1 MAATF
6 VPAAFAW
13 LILGVLGEEGKRI
26 KRILPM
32 LWGVSTILLVA
43 SPFSLVVAR
52 VDTIRELQVVHPGPL
67 YPIFVGYFIL
77 ACAFTFVEL
86 IISLRKSK
94 GTKRNQLGYY
104 LGGFLLAYLA
114 GTLHFLS
121 MYLHQEPIP
130 HDIFVIAFISL
141 LAYAIVKHRVMD
153 VNLAARY
160 ALIQVFYGLLI
171 GIPSVF
177 LILWANQT
185 IITAVVVFTIT
196 LASPTL
202 FRWARE
208 MLTETVDRLPMFRGR
223 YERFGRLEA
232 LFSDISSTKTL
243 VEWNDTVKDVATI
256 LCQTENIA
264 ILVKDNPGKRFIAR
278 ASEGFSQAEKVFLNL
293 PMHCIL
299 ASFLSKSKNLLL
311 AETALA
317 LCTNEERTQMEV
329 DLELMRSS
337 ICVPILFDGALYAII
352 GLGEKPDK
360 EAFNDL
366 ELTSLAA
373 LARAA
378 EHQLRVILSGLA
390 QEQTTSIW
398 AHDLIKPFTL
408 KGSFQYLEQMLEGSF
423 GPMSAE
429 TQQALKL
436 ILNDIGFVKQ
446 NLKQVL
452 SPGQGDSYNILS
464 TTLTGVYSRVRENY
478 TLESIKR
485 HFNWHVNV
493 PPEDLRVFCDWSMI
507 EHRVLANLIEN
518 AFRYTPTDGTVELGW
533 QIIDGKFVGF
543 VKDNGIGIRENDV
556 PKLFKPRSQL
566 EEGKG
571 GLSGLGLFS
580 AKSVVDAHNGRIW
593 VESTFGKGA
602 TFFFELPLA
611 SAPHKNAKREDA

>member
-1 MAATF
+1 M

-13 LILGVLGEEGKRI
+13 LILGVLGGEGKRI
-26 KRILPM
+26 KRILPV
-32 LWGVSTILLVA
+32 LWGVSTILLTA

-52 VDTIRELQVVHPGPL
+52 VDTVRDLQVIHPGPL
-67 YPIFVGYFIL
+67 YSIFVGYFVL

-86 IISLRKSK
+86 IISLRRSE
-94 GTKRNQLGYY
+94 GNKRNQLGYY

-121 MYLHQEPIP
+121 MYLHREPIP

-141 LAYAIVKHRVMD
+141 LAYAIVKHRVMN

-160 ALIQVFYGLLI
+160 ALIQGFYGLLI
-171 GIPSVF
+171 GIPSLV
-177 LILWANQT
+177 LILWANQ
-185 IITAVVVFTIT
+185 IFITATVILSLT
-196 LASPTL
+196 LASPSL
-202 FRWARE
+202 FRWARG

-223 YERFGRLEA
+223 YERFGRLES

-243 VEWNDTVKDVATI
+243 VEWNDTVKDVAMI
-256 LCQTENIA
+256 LCPTETIA
-264 ILVKDNPGKRFIAR
+264 LLVKDEPGKRFIVR
-278 ASEGFSQAEKVFLNL
+278 ASDGFSREDKIFLNL
-293 PMHCIL
+293 PMHSVL
-299 ASFLSKSKNLLL
+299 ATHLSKSRNLLL

-317 LCTNEERTQMEV
+317 LCTAEERRYMED
-329 DLELMRSS
+329 DLRLMRSS
-337 ICVPILFDGALYAII
+337 ICVPIFFDGILYGVIS
-352 GLGEKPDK
+352 LGEKSNK

-366 ELTSLAA
+366 ELTSLTA
-373 LARAA
+373 LSRDA
-378 EHQLRVILSGLA
+378 EQQLRVILSGLA
-390 QEQTTSIW
+390 QEQMTSIW

-436 ILNDIGFVKQ
+436 VLNDIGFVKQ

-464 TTLTGVYSRVRENY
+464 TTLTGVYSRARENY
-478 TLESIKR
+478 TIESIKR
-485 HFNWHVNV
+485 HFNWRVDV

-533 QIIDGKFVGF
+533 QISDGKFVGF
-543 VKDNGIGIRENDV
+543 VKDNGIGIREHDIPN
-556 PKLFKPRSQL
+556 LFKPHSQL
-566 EEGKG
+566 EAGKG

-580 AKSVVDAHNGRIW
+580 AKSVVEAHNGRIW

-611 SAPHKNAKREDA
+611 SAPHKHV